1 MVYVFSMKKHR
12 IIKAKW
18 DDIFFTL
25 VRCEGIG
32 YFNWD
37 IRGHILD
44 ADGETVRETFAL
56 PYDCP
61 DIKTEGRD
69 VNKRELMHVWEFYR
83 RYMEEGPKS
92 IYPYV
97 RWCHDIVNRRE
108 KYRVGFSYAL
118 YEIAGWTFG
127 KIVGFPYY
135 FLLSIARWITMH
147 TSRIP
152 KWPEDI
158 EAECRVDQNDPY
170 IKDAASNPARI
181 PTIAFRKW
189 LEEQH

>member
-1 MVYVFSMKKHR
+1 MVYAFKLNGK
-12 IIKAKW
+12 IIRAKW

-25 VRCEGIG
+25 VRGKGIG

-44 ADGETVRETFAL
+44 EHGTVVETFAL

-61 DIKTEGRD
+61 DIKVEGGD
-69 VNKRELMHVWEFYR
+69 INKRELMHVWEFYR
-83 RYMEEGPKS
+83 RYMEEGPES
-92 IYPYV
+92 IYPHV
-97 RWCHDIVNRRE
+97 RWCHDVASRRE
-108 KYRVGFSYAL
+108 KYRVGLRYVF

-127 KIVGFPYY
+127 KIIAFPFY

-181 PTIAFRKW
+181 PTVDFRTW
-189 LEEQH
+189 LKEQG